1 MEYFFFLAWL
11 SFMFVLCYKVFTA
24 RKALRKALKAG
35 K

>member
-1 MEYFFFLAWL
+1 MDYILFIVWL
-11 SFMFVLCYKVFTA
+11 SFMLLLCYKVFTA